1 MIGSFVLS
9 RRIATLL
16 LGVASA
22 FTVMLFLAH
31 FFLVGY
37 CIYGDGIGYYAPLRS
52 VLFDGDLQV
61 RNEYEYYATMKSESG
76 GGARWSHAIPDYSK
90 YTVGLP
96 LILFPFVIIGHVT
109 ALLLNALHVSTVSAN
124 GLTWPY
130 EIFYG
135 LGSVIVGLLGLIYT
149 YKACRLFANRNVSL
163 VSTWGV
169 WFGTSLFYYLSIES
183 SMSHAVSQGVVSAYL
198 YYWLR
203 DDWLTNWRQSLC
215 LGLLLGLATI
225 VRPQNA
231 LFGITIL
238 ISLLSR
244 QLSIRESLVKAMPIG
259 AAAALVIAIQV
270 VVYLV
275 VYGSVTSSPY
285 MIEGAQ
291 TTAGASFRWFKPQ
304 IWNVLFSG
312 HRGFFLWHPIALV
325 GCLGLFRLIRQ
336 KPPVGIGLLLAL
348 ILQIYLISAWHSWWQ
363 GASFGSRML
372 SNCALIVAVGCACAW
387 TTFQHSRTWIPWLV
401 SSFLIL
407 WNMLLMV
414 QYRSGMIPAEKPVSA
429 RTLITN
435 QPTAIPYFY
444 RHIRGQDATSE

>member
-1 MIGSFVLS
+1 
-9 RRIATLL
+9 
-16 LGVASA
+16 
-22 FTVMLFLAH
+22 
-31 FFLVGY
+31 
-37 CIYGDGIGYYAPLRS
+37 
-52 VLFDGDLQV
+52 
-61 RNEYEYYATMKSESG
+61 
-76 GGARWSHAIPDYSK
+76 
-90 YTVGLP
+90 LP

-163 VSTWGV
+163 ISTWGV

-304 IWNVLFSG
+304 IWNVLFFRTPRILSLASHCPCRLSG
-312 HRGFFLWHPIALV
+312 VIQVDTPEAASGYRTSAGTYSSDLFDFGLAFLVAGRLV
-325 GCLGLFRLIRQ
+325 R
-336 KPPVGIGLLLAL
+336 
-348 ILQIYLISAWHSWWQ
+348 
-363 GASFGSRML
+363 
-372 SNCALIVAVGCACAW
+372 
-387 TTFQHSRTWIPWLV
+387 
-401 SSFLIL
+401 
-407 WNMLLMV
+407 
-414 QYRSGMIPAEKPVSA
+414 
-429 RTLITN
+429 
-435 QPTAIPYFY
+435 
-444 RHIRGQDATSE
+444 